1 MKKKILPQDLSDA
14 IARNEKINKAKAETF
29 VRAYFETIETG
40 LLTERFVKIKG
51 FGTFK
56 LVEVNE
62 RESVDVNTG
71 ERIRISGHTKV
82 SFVPET
88 KMKDLVNRPF
98 AHFESVDLNEDT
110 DPAEFE
116 KIDRETAE
124 LFQIPT
130 SEEEEENDFVEDFPT
145 KIPTHVPIEREDV
158 PTPEE
163 QGYEQEEVPSEE
175 PEDEQDEVPSEEPED
190 EQDEVP
196 SEEPG
201 DKVDEVPSE
210 ELGDEQNEVPSE
222 EPGDEQNEV
231 PSEETGD
238 KVDEVP
244 SEETGDEQ
252 DEVPSEETGDEG
264 DEYLDDS
271 TSNSMEY
278 TYNEV
283 PSRRK
288 HNWWKFTAITLIVLI
303 LMGLSYF
310 AGYFRLLCPPC
321 QFPGIFAPNVE
332 QPANKV
338 APPTKHG
345 KTNARPVE
353 KASAKPEVN
362 PSSNLNEQEKAL
374 PEAQT
379 KQEKSKSETADKP
392 QMVYHTIQK
401 GENLTRIVRKYYGS
415 DEYVRMVV
423 KHNKLKD
430 PNNIPIGFTLE
441 LPME

>member
-163 QGYEQEEVPSEE
+163 
-175 PEDEQDEVPSEEPED
+175 
-190 EQDEVP
+190 
-196 SEEPG
+196 
-201 DKVDEVPSE
+201 
-210 ELGDEQNEVPSE
+210 
-222 EPGDEQNEV
+222 PGDEPDEV

-238 KVDEVP
+238 EPDEVP

-252 DEVPSEETGDEG
+252 EEVPSEEPEDEG

-321 QFPGIFAPNVE
+321 QFPRIFAPNVE

-379 KQEKSKSETADKP
+379 KQEKGKSETADKP

>member
-130 SEEEEENDFVEDFPT
+130 SEEEEEEEENDFVEDFPT
-145 KIPTHVPIEREDV
+145 KIPTHVPIGREDV

-163 QGYEQEEVPSEE
+163 QGDEQEEVPSEE
-175 PEDEQDEVPSEEPED
+175 PEDEQEEVPSEKPGD

-196 SEEPG
+196 SEKPE
-201 DKVDEVPSE
+201 
-210 ELGDEQNEVPSE
+210 DEQE
-222 EPGDEQNEV
+222 
-231 PSEETGD
+231 
-238 KVDEVP
+238 EVP

-252 DEVPSEETGDEG
+252 DAVPSEKPEDEG

>member
-130 SEEEEENDFVEDFPT
+130 SEEEEEENDFVEDFPT

-163 QGYEQEEVPSEE
+163 PG
-175 PEDEQDEVPSEEPED
+175 DEQD
-190 EQDEVP
+190 
-196 SEEPG
+196 
-201 DKVDEVPSE
+201 
-210 ELGDEQNEVPSE
+210 EVPSE

-238 KVDEVP
+238 KVDELPSEELGDEQEEVP

-252 DEVPSEETGDEG
+252 DEVPSEEPGDEG
-264 DEYLDDS
+264 DDYLDDS

-379 KQEKSKSETADKP
+379 KQEKSKSETTDKP
-392 QMVYHTIQK
+392 PMVYHTIQK
-401 GENLTRIVRKYYGS
+401 GENLTRIVRKYYDS